1 MLGISRFV
9 ISGSASSTCLTR
21 KQQTV
26 RPLVFGMPRAHSR
39 QLSAAHRNTLRPS
52 CFQDTVTR
60 NASTGGRWVSCS
72 TKWSVALPQDA
83 SHRLTSLQLTG
94 LPPFYDENTNEMYR
108 KILQD
113 PLRFPDDMGSEARSI
128 LTLLLNRD
136 PSRRLGVNGAQDI
149 KNHPFFA
156 RHIDWKKLM
165 AKKIQP
171 PFKPAVVSRP
181 QYSWIRALLM
191 SLVGER
197 H

>member
-1 MLGISRFV
+1 
-9 ISGSASSTCLTR
+9 
-21 KQQTV
+21 
-26 RPLVFGMPRAHSR
+26 
-39 QLSAAHRNTLRPS
+39 
-52 CFQDTVTR
+52 
-60 NASTGGRWVSCS
+60 
-72 TKWSVALPQDA
+72 
-83 SHRLTSLQLTG
+83 
-94 LPPFYDENTNEMYR
+94 MYR

-171 PFKPAVVSRP
+171 PFKPAVVSLGC
-181 QYSWIRALLM
+181 IEDC
-191 SLVGER
+191 SLSDRILPDER
-197 H
+197 NRYVKL